1 MVEAPLGATY
11 MPTRVTI
18 VSPIV
23 LPPDANTINLRA
35 GNIQLLP
42 NFHGLENENPYE
54 HIKTFEEACS
64 INLDGK
70 MNADTLY
77 LKLFPFSL
85 KDKAR
90 NWLNALPPRSINSW
104 IELQTEF
111 LKKFFSL
118 NRTHALKRQILNYS
132 QKPSESFEQAW
143 ERYKDIL
150 LACPHHGY
158 DKGRT
163 IMYFYDGLQASAK
176 QFIDTMCNG
185 LFFEKTPTEA
195 HAYLEELAEH
205 TRRWETSSEFDRSEP
220 PLSASRGGGMHQLK
234 PEDNIQARIAAEVN
248 KRLQGMNIKP
258 VNNVEEGFCTI
269 CQAYCHDTSVC
280 PTIPAIQ
287 ETLRDPASEVNWV
300 SNQGNRGVMSNTYNP
315 SWRNHENF
323 RWGPAPQQQPPLQQQ
338 QQSAPYI
345 HPNHQNYQGGVQAQ
359 RRNPETQQPQ
369 HVQND
374 PMQQLLQMQACATKA
389 HPNSAA
395 ANSGVER

>member
-1 MVEAPLGATY
+1 MIMRL
-11 MPTRVTI
+11 PTQLTWLRLHLELLICQHRVTT

-23 LPPDANTINLRA
+23 LPDDANTINLRA

-54 HIKTFEEACS
+54 HIKSFEEACS

-85 KDKAR
+85 QDRAR
-90 NWLNALPPRSINSW
+90 QWLNALPPRSISTW

-118 NRTHALKRQILNYS
+118 NMTHALKRQILNYS

-158 DKGRT
+158 DKEEQSCTSMMVCKLRRNNSLT
-163 IMYFYDGLQASAK
+163 RCVMDCSLKRLQLK
-176 QFIDTMCNG
+176 LIT
-185 LFFEKTPTEA
+185 
-195 HAYLEELAEH
+195 YLEELAEH
-205 TRRWETSSEFDRSEP
+205 TRRWETTSEFDRSEP

-248 KRLQGMNIKP
+248 KRLQGLNVKP
-258 VNNVEEGFCTI
+258 VNNVEEGYCTI
-269 CQAYCHDTSVC
+269 CRAYCHDTSVC

-287 ETLRDPASEVNWV
+287 ETMRD
-300 SNQGNRGVMSNTYNP
+300 
-315 SWRNHENF
+315 HC
-323 RWGPAPQQQPPLQQQ
+323 
-338 QQSAPYI
+338 I
-345 HPNHQNYQGGVQAQ
+345 
-359 RRNPETQQPQ
+359 
-369 HVQND
+369 
-374 PMQQLLQMQACATKA
+374 
-389 HPNSAA
+389 
-395 ANSGVER
+395 